1 MRNLNVT
8 LVRAL
13 SLSLLLAATVACEDG
28 RDEIANVVPGPIIE
42 NQGGTNVGGGSA
54 VGTDPTLVPPDSK
67 EIPPPVEAPTIGAV
81 PTPNANPPI
90 ISGDPAAVPTPTPFP
105 TPTPTPIPDNV
116 GTLECVTVTN
126 GATLTLTATIPL
138 GVQDVSDI
146 VIRNLTRSPL
156 TVEVDRGLI
165 EPLNPANLTGQEELN
180 VVFTVPFSPDT
191 IRSFETGDTIV
202 ISLQITDTQGRVLV
216 LEAPP
221 CNTVID
227 DSQLPPPPPV
237 PSNALVFDQVTLEA
251 RDLILT
257 QTANTGV
264 VGFGPISGP
273 GAPTDNFNGP
283 GSSATPPVPI
293 PCGTNDQF
301 FSNAG
306 FPNLVVNEQNG
317 AIINVNQG
325 TLAPDSILRTPVRLA
340 GQRLSV
346 FVDQNGFLNL
356 AISPGNFDEL
366 FRINY
371 FEDQDV
377 TFRLARCVVQQGQ
390 PGEGGAI
397 PPQTFNLEFDEVV
410 NTVRGVLESVQVLFT
425 LRGTTGGI
433 GEPNNGTLRGAQF
446 DSDQPLEEGIVST
459 SDPRFSGV
467 LNLLDVS
474 SNQIRSDISFVVDQV
489 RGQETQAALRELS
502 IPPGDLNPVSGNPP
516 FISINGCPATA
527 TNNLVCGRFQISQPF
542 PSTNVND
549 VLIITGTFTGLISE

>member
-42 NQGGTNVGGGSA
+42 NQGGSNVGGGSA

-67 EIPPPVEAPTIGAV
+67 EIPPPVEAPTVGVV

-90 ISGDPAAVPTPTPFP
+90 ISGDPVAVPTPTPFP
-105 TPTPTPIPDNV
+105 TPTPTPVPDNV

-126 GATLTLTATIPL
+126 GATLTLNATIPL

-146 VIRNLTRSPL
+146 MIQNLTRSI
-156 TVEVDRGLI
+156 TVTVDQGLI
-165 EPLNPANLTGQEELN
+165 DPLNPANLVGQEELN
-180 VVFTVPFSPDT
+180 FVFTVPFSPDT
-191 IRSFETGDTIV
+191 IRSFGSGDTIV
-202 ISLQITDTQGRVLV
+202 LSLEITDTQGRTIV

-221 CNTVID
+221 CTAVID
-227 DSQLPPPPPV
+227 DSQLPPPPPI
-237 PSNALVFDQVTLEA
+237 PAEALVFDQVTLEA
-251 RDLILT
+251 REFLLT

-273 GAPTDNFNGP
+273 GAPTDDFDGP
-283 GSSATPPVPI
+283 GSSATPPQI
-293 PCGTNDQF
+293 FPCGTSDQF

-306 FPNLVVNEQNG
+306 FPALVVNEQNG

-325 TLAPDSILRTPVRLA
+325 TLAPDSILRTPVLLA

-366 FRINY
+366 LRINY

-377 TFRLARCVVQQGQ
+377 NFRLARCVVGQ
-390 PGEGGAI
+390 EAAGEGGAV

-425 LRGTTGGI
+425 LRGTSGGI

-446 DSDQPLEEGIVST
+446 NSDQPLEEGIVSV

-489 RGQETQAALRELS
+489 RGDETQAALRDLS

-516 FISINGCPATA
+516 FISVNGCPATA
-527 TNNLVCGRFQISQPF
+527 DNDLVCGRFQISQPF
-542 PSTNVND
+542 SSTDVND